1 MASQELI
8 NIIIKA
14 VDEASATAE
23 KVDNSLRKI
32 GDSSSRLSRIPGF
45 DAMKTK
51 LSSVATAL
59 DTKLGGAL
67 TKARAKFNSLKTV
80 VTGAATSIRTKM
92 GSAIDG
98 VRAKLTTLSN
108 GAKGL
113 SSAMGFLKGAV
124 SMTAGMIGFELVSG
138 IIEAGRAAINAS
150 SQVEYF
156 GQRLQNASGKTKMSA
171 DQFKQLKGQVA
182 DLQKEFRKV
191 DMTAV
196 AATSEEIALKMNLP
210 ANKIG
215 DLTRMTAV
223 LSSTFVKEGRTQE
236 DAVLAVGDAL
246 DGQFKRLQE
255 IGITQD
261 KLKENGWNGNLE
273 DQDGLIDALNKTM
286 QEMGYEQ
293 TAKDITNLDEAFTA
307 LSIAGGQLM
316 QAVLV
321 PLTPI
326 LIQIIG
332 AVIQATD
339 AVKPFIQTLQ
349 GAVNALPDWLK
360 DAGWAIALGA
370 AVYLLGT
377 YIMATLVP
385 ALAAAA
391 LAAIDFAIAMMANPF
406 TWVLIALVAI
416 GYAIYEV
423 GKAFGW
429 WTDVSSMLDV
439 VWSAIQ
445 RLWDAFIN
453 HPDVQGFIQM
463 LVDGWNS
470 LLPVFIAVGQFLATN
485 IVANLQTMIWIIDMV
500 VQHIH
505 LIILTFQ
512 EFMNGQITLSQML
525 SQLWGIIQSMFSTV
539 LNLIINRVKSFGN
552 SLKDLAVK
560 SGSQFVNGIINW
572 LKSLPGKAYSALL
585 LVVSKIA
592 SAGAKWVSTAKTKA
606 SSVVTNVYN
615 TLSGLPDKIA
625 SALSG
630 VASAIA
636 QPFVDAYNKVAEKV
650 EQIKSKAEEIP
661 VIGGLFAGGPSAA
674 GGYEVTE
681 SNNELNITIVH
692 DLKNVPNGLNE
703 DAIAELINNSTSN
716 DSFVRAIAESSAFQ
730 KYDLRAKNVIAGKNY
745 RARGA

>member
-32 GDSSSRLSRIPGF
+32 GDSSSRLSKIPGF

-51 LSSVATAL
+51 LSSVATTL
-59 DTKLGGAL
+59 DTKLGGAI
-67 TKARAKFNSLKTV
+67 TKARTKFNSLKTI

-138 IIEAGRAAINAS
+138 IIEAGRAAINAA

-171 DQFKQLKGQVA
+171 NQFKQLKSQVS

-273 DQDGLIDALNKTM
+273 DQASLIDALNKTM

-326 LIQIIG
+326 IIQVVDALLRIG
-332 AVIQATD
+332 D
-339 AVKPFIQTLQ
+339 AVKPMI
-349 GAVNALPDWLK
+349 
-360 DAGWAIALGA
+360 
-370 AVYLLGT
+370 
-377 YIMATLVP
+377 
-385 ALAAAA
+385 
-391 LAAIDFAIAMMANPF
+391 
-406 TWVLIALVAI
+406 
-416 GYAIYEV
+416 
-423 GKAFGW
+423 
-429 WTDVSSMLDV
+429 
-439 VWSAIQ
+439 SAIQ
-445 RLWDAFIN
+445 
-453 HPDVQGFIQM
+453 G
-463 LVDGWNS
+463 
-470 LLPVFIAVGQFLATN
+470 VFSFFGDWATIPIILAAVAVG
-485 IVANLQTMIWIIDMV
+485 VNLCYTYTCISI
-500 VQHIH
+500 
-505 LIILTFQ
+505 
-512 EFMNGQITLSQML
+512 SR
-525 SQLWGIIQSMFSTV
+525 FSSIRLCSCYV
-539 LNLIINRVKSFGN
+539 C
-552 SLKDLAVK
+552 
-560 SGSQFVNGIINW
+560 
-572 LKSLPGKAYSALL
+572 
-585 LVVSKIA
+585 
-592 SAGAKWVSTAKTKA
+592 
-606 SSVVTNVYN
+606 
-615 TLSGLPDKIA
+615 
-625 SALSG
+625 
-630 VASAIA
+630 
-636 QPFVDAYNKVAEKV
+636 
-650 EQIKSKAEEIP
+650 
-661 VIGGLFAGGPSAA
+661 
-674 GGYEVTE
+674 
-681 SNNELNITIVH
+681 
-692 DLKNVPNGLNE
+692 
-703 DAIAELINNSTSN
+703 
-716 DSFVRAIAESSAFQ
+716 
-730 KYDLRAKNVIAGKNY
+730 
-745 RARGA
+745 